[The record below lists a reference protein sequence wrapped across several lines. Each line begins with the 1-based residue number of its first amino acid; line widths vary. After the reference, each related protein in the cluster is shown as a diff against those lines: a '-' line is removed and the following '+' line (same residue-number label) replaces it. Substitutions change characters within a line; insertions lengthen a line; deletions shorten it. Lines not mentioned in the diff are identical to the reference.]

1 MRNLVTGGS
10 GFLGSHLVET
20 LVARGENVRALVRPT
35 SNKALLETLGVEL
48 AYGNLND
55 IQSLRAAMRG
65 IERVF
70 HSAAFATDW
79 GSWETFRCANVT
91 GVSNLLETALEAG
104 VSKFI
109 HVSTTDVYGHPDYPA
124 DEDAPFRL
132 RGWPYGDTK
141 IESERLVWKYHCQ
154 HGLPTT
160 IVRPVSIY
168 GPRSPTLVLEIVE
181 LLQNGKMVNIGKSN
195 KPAGLTYVTNV
206 VDVLLL
212 AADKENSVGQAYNAC
227 DGSDITWRQYVD
239 RLAEIVG
246 VSSPR
251 IVIPYRLAYLTGWV
265 MEKIYGIL
273 RIKTRPLLTRM
284 AVELFGTNQGFSI
297 DKARRE
303 LGYEPKVDF
312 DEGMR
317 RVDVWLHQIGSIEP

>member
-104 VSKFI
+104 V
-109 HVSTTDVYGHPDYPA
+109 
-124 DEDAPFRL
+124 
-132 RGWPYGDTK
+132 
-141 IESERLVWKYHCQ
+141 
-154 HGLPTT
+154 
-160 IVRPVSIY
+160 
-168 GPRSPTLVLEIVE
+168 
-181 LLQNGKMVNIGKSN
+181 
-195 KPAGLTYVTNV
+195 
-206 VDVLLL
+206 
-212 AADKENSVGQAYNAC
+212 
-227 DGSDITWRQYVD
+227 
-239 RLAEIVG
+239 
-246 VSSPR
+246 
-251 IVIPYRLAYLTGWV
+251 
-265 MEKIYGIL
+265 
-273 RIKTRPLLTRM
+273 
-284 AVELFGTNQGFSI
+284 
-297 DKARRE
+297 
-303 LGYEPKVDF
+303 
-312 DEGMR
+312 
-317 RVDVWLHQIGSIEP
+317 